1 MNFSA
6 KRLAKARLALVVPL
20 ALGLIFVLLFSA
32 FGSVRQAALIFTGVP
47 LAVTGGVFALV
58 LRGLPFSISAGV
70 GFIALSIGGWMFT
83 TWIRA
88 KHGYPVENEWGGTVH
103 RTDPDADRKIALLE
117 GDNAKLAGQI
127 GRLEERI
134 AVLERIAT
142 ENNGQAAQLADQ
154 IDRLR

>member
-1 MNFSA
+1 MNWGG
-6 KRLAKARLALVVPL
+6 P
-20 ALGLIFVLLFSA
+20 GFVLA
-32 FGSVRQAALIFTGVP
+32 I
-47 LAVTGGVFALV
+47 
-58 LRGLPFSISAGV
+58 
-70 GFIALSIGGWMFT
+70 IALSIGGWMFT

-103 RTDPDADRKIALLE
+103 RSDADADRKIALLTD
-117 GDNAKLAGQI
+117 DNARLAGQI

-142 ENNGQAAQLADQ
+142 EANGQAAQLADQ

>member
-1 MNFSA
+1 MSWGG
-6 KRLAKARLALVVPL
+6 P
-20 ALGLIFVLLFSA
+20 GFVLA
-32 FGSVRQAALIFTGVP
+32 I
-47 LAVTGGVFALV
+47 
-58 LRGLPFSISAGV
+58 
-70 GFIALSIGGWMFT
+70 IALSIGGWMFT

-103 RTDPDADRKIALLE
+103 RTGEDADRKIALLE

-134 AVLERIAT
+134 ATLERIVT
-142 ENNGQAAQLADQ
+142 ENEGQAARLADQ

>member
-1 MNFSA
+1 MNFA
-6 KRLAKARLALVVPL
+6 GPN
-20 ALGLIFVLLFSA
+20 FVIA
-32 FGSVRQAALIFTGVP
+32 I
-47 LAVTGGVFALV
+47 
-58 LRGLPFSISAGV
+58 
-70 GFIALSIGGWMFT
+70 IALSVMGWMFT

-103 RTDPDADRKIALLE
+103 RTDPDADRKIELLE

-142 ENNGQAAQLADQ
+142 ENHGQAAQLADQ
-154 IDRLR
+154 IDQLR